1 MLEDGFI
8 HTIYNI
14 DKATTLWINDM
25 DYWLSD
31 YVWMF
36 FSDKMVWVPFYGF
49 LLYMIWRRLGMQKAL
64 VVYLTIGLTFL
75 CCDQFSNVLKD
86 SVGRLR
92 PCYTTSL
99 ISDGLHM
106 LEKRGGFYGFYSSH
120 AANAFGLACS
130 SIIGF
135 KNDKTH
141 TYNAYQLWVCVW
153 AALVGMS
160 RVFVGKHFFG
170 DVLAG
175 TLFGIAFGCFFGYL
189 GRYFINVYLPRLS
202 QKKKVAIS

>member
-1 MLEDGFI
+1 MYSEGLIGVI
-8 HTIYNI
+8 NKI
-14 DKATTLWINDM
+14 DQACTLWINDW

-36 FSDKMVWVPFYGF
+36 FSDKMVWVPFYLV
-49 LLYMIWRRLGMQKAL
+49 LLYMIWKRLGWQRAL
-64 VVYLTIGLTFL
+64 VVYITIALTFG
-75 CCDQFSNVLKD
+75 CCDQFSNLLKD

-92 PCYTTSL
+92 PCYTTRL
-99 ISDGLHM
+99 LSDGLHM

-135 KNDKTH
+135 RNDKTH
-141 TYNAYQLWVCVW
+141 TYNAYKLWVLVW
-153 AALVGMS
+153 AALVGSS

-175 TLFGIAFGCFFGYL
+175 TMFGIAFGCTFGYL
-189 GRYFINVYLPRLS
+189 GRYFINVYLPKINA
-202 QKKKVAIS
+202 KKKLATQ